1 MKVCVLWE
9 CVWNFS
15 LDDWFKVYVGGL
27 NCRHW
32 LHFLVFWMAS
42 RILSCHFDFEFQI
55 LLELGMKFWKFLCWL
70 SWSLEVESL
79 LSWEVWGFWVVL
91 EWDARSVCGFK
102 LIMMVFFFLMQ
113 LGVRCVRVDGV
124 NTVFKFLRC
133 KGKFI
138 FLEWCA
144 HWVVKLFWIVF
155 WS

>member
-1 MKVCVLWE
+1 
-9 CVWNFS
+9 
-15 LDDWFKVYVGGL
+15 
-27 NCRHW
+27 
-32 LHFLVFWMAS
+32 MAS
-42 RILSCHFDFEFQI
+42 RILSCLFDFVFQI
-55 LLELGMKFWKFLCWL
+55 LLQLGMKFWKFSCWP
-70 SWSLEVESL
+70 SWSLEDESL

-91 EWDARSVCGFK
+91 EWDACSVCEFK
-102 LIMMVFFFLMQ
+102 LIIMVFFIFYLFIIFFNIYIYIYIYFLMQ